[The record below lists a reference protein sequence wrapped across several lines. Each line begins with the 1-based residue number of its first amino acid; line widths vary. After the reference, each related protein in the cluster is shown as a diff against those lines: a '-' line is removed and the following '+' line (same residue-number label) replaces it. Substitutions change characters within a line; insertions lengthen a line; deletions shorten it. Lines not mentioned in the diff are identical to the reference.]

1 MSAKTKALIAVLL
14 VSVFCIGLAG
24 GYFGAY
30 FVSNKDISSDSDMAS
45 DEEEKAVKEQ
55 DSKKEI
61 DFTDIVTDAFCKTVP
76 YEYGEY
82 SYRIP
87 QLNYDG
93 NGVDEFNKKM
103 YDELYALYIDSE
115 KESVNLGGEPEL
127 AEIKYIWYHTDDVI
141 SIVAGTRKTMYHDP
155 QFYVYN
161 FSLSEEKE
169 LSKTDIIE
177 NEGYT
182 EESFN
187 SKVRDAV
194 QKETDNILEKNY
206 LSSGVDTSQSYSE
219 AIESTLSD
227 ERVNQAVT
235 FYNDKGELCV
245 VTYVFS
251 LGGAGMY
258 RHMINLETGT
268 DACDFECG
276 NK

>member
-30 FVSNKDISSDSDMAS
+30 FISNKDISSDSDMAS
-45 DEEEKAVKEQ
+45 DEEGKTVKEQ

-76 YEYGEY
+76 HEYGDY

-103 YDELYALYIDSE
+103 YDELYALYTDSE
-115 KESVNLGGEPEL
+115 AASVNLGGEPQL
-127 AEIKYIWYHTDDVI
+127 GDISYTWYHTDELI
-141 SIVAGTRKTMYHDP
+141 SVVAFTSDNQYYNP
-155 QFYVYN
+155 QFYVYTYS
-161 FSLSEEKE
+161 FSDEKE
-169 LSKTDIIE
+169 LTKSDIITL
-177 NEGYT
+177 EGYT

-187 SKVRDAV
+187 QKVRENV
-194 QKETDNILEKNY
+194 QKVTDNVLENN
-206 LSSGVDTSQSYSE
+206 SGVAGESVFRE
-219 AIESTLSD
+219 AIDMTLD
-227 ERVNQAVT
+227 EEHINKAAP
-235 FYNDKGELCV
+235 FYNNNGELCCISDI
-245 VTYVFS
+245 FS

-258 RHMINLETGT
+258 RHIINLETGT

-276 NK
+276 NKF

>member
-1 MSAKTKALIAVLL
+1 MSAKAKVLTAVLL

-30 FVSNKDISSDSDMAS
+30 FISNKDISSDSDMAS
-45 DEEEKAVKEQ
+45 DEEGKTVKEQ

-103 YDELYALYIDSE
+103 YDELYTLYTDSE

-127 AEIKYIWYHTDDVI
+127 GDISYVWYHTDELI
-141 SIVAGTRKTMYHDP
+141 SVVAFTSNNHYYNP

-161 FSLSEEKE
+161 YSFADEKE
-169 LSKTDIIE
+169 LTKSDIITG
-177 NEGYT
+177 EGYT

-187 SKVRDAV
+187 QKVKENV
-194 QKETDNILEKNY
+194 QKVTDHVLENN
-206 LSSGVDTSQSYSE
+206 SGVAGESVFRE
-219 AIESTLSD
+219 AIDMTLD
-227 ERVNQAVT
+227 EDHINKAEP
-235 FYNDKGELCV
+235 FYNSNRELCCISDI
-245 VTYVFS
+245 FS

-268 DACDFECG
+268 DVCDFECG
-276 NK
+276 NKF